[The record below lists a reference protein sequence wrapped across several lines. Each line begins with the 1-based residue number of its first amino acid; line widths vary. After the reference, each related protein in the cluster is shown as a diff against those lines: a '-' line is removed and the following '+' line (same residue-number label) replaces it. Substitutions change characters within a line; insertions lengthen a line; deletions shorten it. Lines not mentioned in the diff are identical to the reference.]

1 MADGRF
7 TVTYLAGPTASWQS
21 GVRWRSLLDGARR
34 NGQVTVHQLAC
45 PTPTIRGGIEVFDM
59 WKAHPTSA
67 VIAYNDLIAIGFMR
81 RAMACGVKVPEDV
94 AVIGFDDIPFSALVS
109 PALSTIC
116 VNQFQMGVVAV
127 NRLLDMVE
135 RPSRHER
142 RAPSEDIVPVS
153 FMERESG

>member
-1 MADGRF
+1 
-7 TVTYLAGPTASWQS
+7 
-21 GVRWRSLLDGARR
+21 
-34 NGQVTVHQLAC
+34 
-45 PTPTIRGGIEVFDM
+45 
-59 WKAHPTSA
+59 
-67 VIAYNDLIAIGFMR
+67 
-81 RAMACGVKVPEDV
+81 MACGVKVPEDV
-94 AVIGFDDIPFSALVS
+94 AVIGSDDIPFSALVS